1 MATTNY
7 SRIYTRISKQYVWW
21 IERDSIGIALYDPLT
36 SEKNRFKSPDA
47 VYEITLFYYKK
58 PTALK
63 TLDVAGADLT
73 DDPDIPTQFH
83 QYLVDR
89 AIQLGYEQDADPRM
103 AQYFEMKFEKGVKEG
118 KTFANRGR
126 VSGSFQIKQH
136 DM

>member
-36 SEKNRFKSPDA
+36 SSKNTYKSPDA
-47 VYEITLFYYKK
+47 AYEVTLFYHKK

-73 DDPDIPTQFH
+73 DIPDIPSQFH

-89 AIQLGYEQDADPRM
+89 AIQLGYEQKANPKM
-103 AQYFEMKFEKGVKEG
+103 AQYFEMKYEKGIKEG

-126 VSGSFQIKQH
+126 VSGSFSIQQH